1 MMNFNTFLKKE
12 PYFHIVLWIVVF
24 VYPYVQYSEANTS
37 ITFLHELNG
46 LFFKMLISY
55 FLYLYVF
62 PRKNQTKIIL
72 IGFFVLMINPFLF
85 EFFDAFFH
93 NEPYM
98 TIKEYM
104 TGLALYVSFGVLFY
118 AIYTFKSSLKKQFT
132 INQLVVEKQQAEL
145 ENLKAQVNPHFLF
158 NTLNTIYA
166 RAIKT
171 DEKTADLLLK
181 LSNGFRYF
189 LHEGQQETVSIQQEI
204 THLQDYIS
212 LQKERLSKKITVN
225 FTTNIDDKNARI
237 APLLLITFVENTF
250 KYSSVLKGN
259 NHPVVISI
267 HLKNKQL
274 EFTCSNPYTNSNE
287 ANEWLKSGIGITNTK
302 KRLQLMY
309 PKKHQLVISE
319 NKAIFTVKLS
329 IEL

>member
-72 IGFFVLMINPFLF
+72 IGFFALMINPFLF
-85 EFFDAFFH
+85 EIFDTSFH

-98 TIKEYM
+98 TLRDFM
-104 TGLALYVSFGVLFY
+104 QGLAIYSGFAVLFY
-118 AIYTFKSSLKKQFT
+118 GLYIFKTSMKKQLE
-132 INQLVVEKQQAEL
+132 INQLLNEKQQAEL

-171 DEKTADLLLK
+171 DEKQPI
-181 LSNGFRYF
+181 Y
-189 LHEGQQETVSIQQEI
+189 
-204 THLQDYIS
+204 Y
-212 LQKERLSKKITVN
+212 
-225 FTTNIDDKNARI
+225 
-237 APLLLITFVENTF
+237 
-250 KYSSVLKGN
+250 
-259 NHPVVISI
+259 
-267 HLKNKQL
+267 
-274 EFTCSNPYTNSNE
+274 
-287 ANEWLKSGIGITNTK
+287 
-302 KRLQLMY
+302 
-309 PKKHQLVISE
+309 
-319 NKAIFTVKLS
+319 
-329 IEL
+329 

>member
-1 MMNFNTFLKKE
+1 M
-12 PYFHIVLWIVVF
+12 
-24 VYPYVQYSEANTS
+24 
-37 ITFLHELNG
+37 
-46 LFFKMLISY
+46 
-55 FLYLYVF
+55 
-62 PRKNQTKIIL
+62 
-72 IGFFVLMINPFLF
+72 
-85 EFFDAFFH
+85 
-93 NEPYM
+93 
-98 TIKEYM
+98 
-104 TGLALYVSFGVLFY
+104 
-118 AIYTFKSSLKKQFT
+118 
-132 INQLVVEKQQAEL
+132 
-145 ENLKAQVNPHFLF
+145 
-158 NTLNTIYA
+158 
-166 RAIKT
+166 
-171 DEKTADLLLK
+171 
-181 LSNGFRYF
+181 
-189 LHEGQQETVSIQQEI
+189 
-204 THLQDYIS
+204 
-212 LQKERLSKKITVN
+212 VN

-237 APLLLITFVENTF
+237 APLLLITFVENAF